1 MKIKIIK
8 HKTLAAILKAYFDGE
23 KYDERGVWT
32 WYDASGKKNMMS
44 MPTFK
49 KTISKRGVWA
59 FVLGKKELH
68 IWIGAKCLFH
78 DLLADLGHELGH
90 FELPWTKP
98 GGRFEE
104 IKASKYE
111 RVVSTAYDMAN
122 ALWEGEKNEANRV

>member
-8 HKTLAAILKAYFDGE
+8 HKTLAAILKEYFQGD
-23 KYDERGVWT
+23 KPDERGIWT
-32 WYDASGKKNMMS
+32 WYDASGKRQQMS

-49 KTISKRGVWA
+49 KTVSKRGVWA

-68 IWIGAKCLFH
+68 IWIGARCLFH

-90 FELPWTKP
+90 FEKPYTKA

-104 IKASKYE
+104 IKASRYE
-111 RVVSTAYDMAN
+111 RVVSTAYEMAN
-122 ALWEGEKNEANRV
+122 ALWEGDPIHD

>member
-8 HKTLAAILKAYFDGE
+8 HKTLAAILKAYFNND

-32 WYDASGKKNMMS
+32 WYGSDGKRQQMS
-44 MPTFK
+44 MSHFRK
-49 KTISKRGVWA
+49 VVSKRGVWA

-68 IWIGAKCLFH
+68 IWIGARCLFH

-90 FELPWTKP
+90 FERPWTKP

-122 ALWEGEKNEANRV
+122 DLWEGDPIHD

>member
-8 HKTLAAILKAYFDGE
+8 HPTLAAILKAYFDGE
-23 KYDERGVWT
+23 KPDERGIWT
-32 WYDASGKKNMMS
+32 WYGADGKRQQMS
-44 MPTFK
+44 MVRFK
-49 KTISKRGVWA
+49 ETVTKRGVWA

-68 IWIGAKCLFH
+68 IWIGKRCTFK

-90 FELPWTKP
+90 FERPWTKA

-111 RVVSTAYDMAN
+111 RVVTTAYEMAN
-122 ALWEGEKNEANRV
+122 DLWEGTNV

>member
-8 HKTLAAILKAYFDGE
+8 HKTLAAILKVYFNNGIP
-23 KYDERGVWT
+23 DERGVWT

-44 MPTFK
+44 MPQFK
-49 KTISKRGVWA
+49 KTVTRRGCWA

-68 IWIGAKCLFH
+68 IWIGAKCVFSY
-78 DLLADLGHELGH
+78 LLSTLGHELGH
-90 FELPWTKP
+90 FEKSWTKP

-111 RVVSTAYDMAN
+111 RVVSTAYAMAN
-122 ALWEGEKNEANRV
+122 NLWEGGVHD

>member
-32 WYDASGKKNMMS
+32 WYGSDGKRQQMS
-44 MPTFK
+44 MSHFRK
-49 KTISKRGVWA
+49 VVSKRGVWA

-68 IWIGAKCLFH
+68 IWIGARCLFH

-90 FELPWTKP
+90 FEHPHTKP

-111 RVVSTAYDMAN
+111 RVVSTAYSMAN
-122 ALWEGEKNEANRV
+122 DLWEGTNV

>member
-8 HKTLAAILKAYFDGE
+8 HKTLAAILKAYFQGD
-23 KYDERGVWT
+23 KPDERGIWT
-32 WYDASGKKNMMS
+32 WYGSDGKRQQMS
-44 MPTFK
+44 MPHFRK
-49 KTISKRGVWA
+49 VVSKRGVWA

-68 IWIGAKCLFH
+68 IWIGARCLFH

-90 FELPWTKP
+90 FERPWTKP

-122 ALWEGEKNEANRV
+122 DLWEGDPIHD